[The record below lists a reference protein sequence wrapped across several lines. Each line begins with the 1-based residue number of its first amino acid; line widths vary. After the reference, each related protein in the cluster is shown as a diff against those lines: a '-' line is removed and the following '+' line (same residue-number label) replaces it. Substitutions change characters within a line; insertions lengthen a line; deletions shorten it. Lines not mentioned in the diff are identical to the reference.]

1 MSSYKCRPRNESC
14 VLPWKWL
21 PIFLRRIVSSHTPES
36 RILRKG
42 KLKTNKLKKLA
53 ILATAV
59 CGLASAAQAGTYKT
73 ITIDGDFSDWTGV
86 PIAYT
91 NENGVNNPSGVDF
104 QNVYLANDD
113 NYLYIRYTLQ
123 QPADPIA
130 PGNTYIW
137 LDNDTS
143 GATGFHPF
151 GNPNFGSSLMI
162 IADQSYQEAGGG
174 FNEGSLTNASV
185 VYGAST
191 IPGTNFE
198 FRISRS
204 VVGVAGAFAGVP
216 LLNSATIGVQLASE
230 TGGGDSLPAFSNY
243 GLLTY
248 TFESVSSVSTNL
260 PLITL
265 ANTSWKVNASGTDLG
280 TGWLDQAYDDT
291 QSPWTSGN
299 GLFGY
304 TPTPGAYPP
313 INTALSG
320 TGQNTYYFRTHFTW
334 TNQPENIAFVVT
346 NYLSDGAVYYLNG
359 IELARVRMPAGAINF
374 NTSAANTNSPVGHPD
389 VFGIPGNLLVI
400 GDNILEVETH
410 QQAASSDDM
419 VFGLSLTAAAQYPI
433 TLVDT
438 NQPADRTVIGG
449 NPTTFSASILA
460 SGPLSYQ
467 WLKNGT
473 NITGA
478 TNASFTIPQV
488 INSDAGAYSLRI
500 VNSVSTNVTRAAVLT
515 VSNTPVSFADPA
527 QPANQVV
534 VEGRPVTLSSVVA
547 GSPPFQYQW
556 FQNGNP
562 VAGATNGSYV
572 IPFTM
577 TTNAGNYYVTVSNP
591 VGPTNSRTASLTVLR
606 DTLAPTVTSV
616 AAAAGQV
623 VITFSEAVDPVT
635 AGNAAH
641 YAISSG
647 VGVTTAAPS
656 GNTVTLT
663 TSVPLNLG
671 TVYNLTISGVADLFG
686 NVLGT
691 SVSFTRTITIDG
703 SFADWDGVAP
713 IYSGP
718 SGSDGAADFK
728 DIYMYND
735 ANYYYFRVT
744 LWHDIPS
751 SAGQFPAYVNMFF
764 NTDND
769 PNTGYSA
776 IGSELLIQ
784 SGFSYQE
791 KNGGFNEGA
800 INGLNWLSL
809 PSAPG
814 TDFEFRFSR
823 LATFV
828 SDGTPVFP
836 TNVLTFLFQG
846 MTPGFVPVNTASSDG
861 ATISYTNAAPLTVAS
876 LPLGRLAIATL
887 SGNSSAI
894 VWDSPGTLQS
904 TGALES
910 NSWTNVPA
918 ATSPYVVPTTGGK
931 QFFRLIK

>member
-1 MSSYKCRPRNESC
+1 
-14 VLPWKWL
+14 L
-21 PIFLRRIVSSHTPES
+21 
-36 RILRKG
+36 
-42 KLKTNKLKKLA
+42 LKTNLFKISA
-53 ILATAV
+53 VVAATV
-59 CGLASAAQAGTYKT
+59 CGVVAGAQAGTYKT

-123 QPADPIA
+123 QPADPITA
-130 PGNTYIW
+130 GNTYIW
-137 LDNDTS
+137 LDND
-143 GATGFHPF
+143 GNAATGFHPF
-151 GNPNFGSSLMI
+151 GNANFGSSLMI

-204 VVGVAGAFAGVP
+204 VVGVAGAYAGVR
-216 LLNSATIGVQLASE
+216 LLDNATIGVQLASE
-230 TGGGDSLPAFSNY
+230 TGTGDSLPAFNNY

-248 TFESVSSVSTNL
+248 TFESVSSVTTNV

-265 ANTSWKVNASGTDLG
+265 GNTPWKVNASGTDLG
-280 TGWLDQAYDDT
+280 TGWLDQSYDDT
-291 QSPWTSGN
+291 QSPWTAGN

-304 TPTPGAYPP
+304 TPTPGAYPA

-359 IELARVRMPAGAINF
+359 VEVGRVRMPNGAVTF
-374 NTSAANTNSPVGHPD
+374 NTSALSTNSPVGHPD
-389 VFGIPGNLLVI
+389 VFGIPGGLLVI

-410 QQAASSDDM
+410 QQASSSDDM
-419 VFGLSLTAAAQYPI
+419 VFGLSLTAAAQFPI
-433 TLVDT
+433 LVLDT

-449 NPTTFSASILA
+449 NPTTFSANILG
-460 SGPLSYQ
+460 SGPLSFQ
-467 WLKNGT
+467 WLKDGSPVP
-473 NITGA
+473 GA
-478 TNASFTIPQV
+478 TNAQYTIAQA

-500 VNSVSTNVTRAAVLT
+500 VNSISTNLTRAAVLT
-515 VSNTPVSFADPA
+515 ISNAPVSFVDAS

-534 VEGRPVTLSSVVA
+534 VEGRPATLSAVVA

-556 FQNGNP
+556 YYGGSP
-562 VAGATNGSYV
+562 VPGATNLSYV
-572 IPFTM
+572 ISSAMP
-577 TTNAGNYYVTVSNP
+577 TNSGSYYITVSNP
-591 VGPTNSRTASLTVLR
+591 VGPTNSRTAALTVLL
-606 DTLAPTVTSV
+606 DTLPPTVTSV
-616 AAAAGQV
+616 TAAAGQV
-623 VITFSEAVDPVT
+623 VVTFSEPVDAVS

-641 YAISSG
+641 YGINNG
-647 VGVTTAAPS
+647 VGVVSATPN
-656 GNTVTLT
+656 GNTVTLV

-671 TVYNLTISGVADLFG
+671 TVYNLTINGVADLFG
-686 NVLGT
+686 NALGT
-691 SVSFTRTITIDG
+691 TAAFARTITIDG
-703 SFADWDGVAP
+703 DFSDWDGVTP

-718 SGSDGAADFK
+718 EGLDGAADFK

-735 ANYYYFRVT
+735 ADFYYFRVT
-744 LWHDIPS
+744 LWHDIPPAS
-751 SAGQFPAYVNMFF
+751 GQFPAYVNMFF

-769 PNTGYSA
+769 PGTGYSA
-776 IGSELLIQ
+776 IGSDLLIQ

-814 TDFEFRFSR
+814 TNFEFRFSR
-823 LATFV
+823 AATYA
-828 SDGTPVFP
+828 SDGTAVFP

-846 MTPGFVPVNTASSDG
+846 MTPGFAPVNTAASDG
-861 ATISYTNAAPLTVAS
+861 STLSYTNTAPLTVAS
-876 LPLGRLAIATL
+876 LPLGRLAIAPVP
-887 SGNSSAI
+887 GNNAAV
-894 VWDSPGTLQS
+894 VWDSPGILQFTS
-904 TGALES
+904 SLEG
-910 NSWTNVPA
+910 NSWTNVPS
-918 ATSPYVVPTTGGK
+918 ATSPYVVPPAGGK
-931 QFFRLIK
+931 QFFRLKK